1 MREDGYRGGGT
12 LGGKWGCALSAL
24 VGVPLLSF
32 GLLVSALGDCVP
44 DMDCN
49 HRITWWLFIPGIAIA
64 ALVGFGS
71 RAIINRMVRRRGERR

>member
-24 VGVPLLSF
+24 VGLPVISL
-32 GLLVSALGDCVP
+32 GLLVSALGDCAP

-49 HRITWWLFIPGIAIA
+49 HRITWLLFIPGIVIA

-71 RAIINRMVRRRGERR
+71 RAIINRMNGRRGGRR